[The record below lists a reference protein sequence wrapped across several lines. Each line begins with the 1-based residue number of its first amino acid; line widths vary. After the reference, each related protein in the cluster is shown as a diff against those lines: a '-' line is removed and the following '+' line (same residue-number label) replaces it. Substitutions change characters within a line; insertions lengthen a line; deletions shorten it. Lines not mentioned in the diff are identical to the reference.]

1 MKKILAICL
10 AAVLLLTLAACG
22 EDKTDPT
29 TASTTTAPTTTVPST
44 APTTVSTTAPTTDP
58 NVMTETKALEIGR
71 ELLGKY
77 IWYGA
82 VGACCDME
90 YVEGDMSAYL
100 SDAQKDFYIGSQ
112 QKIICCKNEEDVNAH
127 LHHTFSDRL
136 ITSYP
141 EDLLFTDGSGNL
153 YIIIYPTGLPYFK
166 DHRVVSFSESFITL
180 EADCYEE
187 DTKEGTARVVCARTF
202 DGFILEEY
210 EYTPAR

>member
-10 AAVLLLTLAACG
+10 AAMLLLALCACG
-22 EDKTDPT
+22 EDKSDPTTVSTT
-29 TASTTTAPTTTVPST
+29 TASTTTAPTTV
-44 APTTVSTTAPTTDP
+44 PTTVPTTDP
-58 NVMTETKALEIGR
+58 NAMTEAKALEIGR

-77 IWYGA
+77 NWYGA

-100 SDAQKDFYIGSQ
+100 SDAQKDIYLGSQ
-112 QKIICCKNEEDVNAH
+112 QRITCCENEEEVNAH

-141 EDLLFTDGSGNL
+141 EDLLFTDDDGNL

-166 DHRVVSFSESFITL
+166 DHRVISFSESFITL

-187 DTKEGTARVVCARTF
+187 DTLEGTVEIVCARTF

>member
-10 AAVLLLTLAACG
+10 AAVLLLALCACG
-22 EDKTDPT
+22 EDEAKPT
-29 TASTTTAPTTTVPST
+29 NVTTTAPTQATTTVP
-44 APTTVSTTAPTTDP
+44 TTIPTTAPTTDP
-58 NVMTETKALEIGR
+58 DTMTETKALEIGR

-112 QKIICCKNEEDVNAH
+112 QRITCCKNEEEVIAH

-141 EDLLFTDGSGNL
+141 EDLLFTDDDGNL
-153 YIIIYPTGLPYFK
+153 YIIIYPTGLPCFM

-187 DTKEGTARVVCARTF
+187 DTKEGTARVICARTF